1 MAIVETYDKGD
12 EIRLRGEFTD
22 IAGNHVDPT
31 AVFVITV
38 DPSDNETLYTYGGS
52 GANDSSLIKESE
64 GIYNCLVDADESG
77 TWHYRFYSTGTRQ
90 GAGEHKFVIRSSNV
104 PTVAAA

>member
-1 MAIVETYDKGD
+1 MALVYTYDKGD
-12 EIRLRGEFTD
+12 EVRLRGEFTD

-38 DPSDNETLYTYGGS
+38 DPSENETTYTYGQ
-52 GANDSSLIKESE
+52 DDELTRESE
-64 GIYNCLVDADESG
+64 GIYNCLINADESG
-77 TWHYRFYSTGTRQ
+77 TWYYRFYSTGTRQ
-90 GAGEHKFVIRSSNV
+90 GAGEHRFIIRSSNV